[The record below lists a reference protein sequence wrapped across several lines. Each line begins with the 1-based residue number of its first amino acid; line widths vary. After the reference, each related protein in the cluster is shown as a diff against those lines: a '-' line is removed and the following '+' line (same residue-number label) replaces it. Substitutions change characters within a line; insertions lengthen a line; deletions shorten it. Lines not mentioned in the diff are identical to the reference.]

1 MIHGNLIWL
10 AQEEGMATLS
20 DLTLRETQ
28 ILQLVLLGWTNK
40 TIAAAMSISE
50 KTVEYHLDKI
60 YTKIGMRSRML
71 AGMWAMQK
79 GMRTDSR
86 KVPTWK

>member
-1 MIHGNLIWL
+1 
-10 AQEEGMATLS
+10 MATLS
-20 DLTLRETQ
+20 DLTLREKQ

-40 TIAAAMSISE
+40 TIGTAMCISE

-60 YTKIGMRSRML
+60 YNKIGMRSRML

-79 GMRTDSR
+79 GMRTDKPIVS
-86 KVPTWK
+86 TWK